1 MAEAMTAI
9 ALALKVLPAQGL
21 DVVVLSDETRAMLEN
36 WGKAINILA
45 GMVDNLAKLA
55 AVEDTISINQI
66 IIENLMNQ
74 LQQVASWIMAAIGDV
89 SAQFDEAGSLLDARK
104 GEWLRFITGLV
115 STIAGIVDNLAKLA
129 DVTGLKRVSEAVIRD
144 LANELTRVARL
155 LLVEL
160 PEQLVTEVDK
170 GKAAWAQFAASLTS
184 TVGGAIDA
192 LIKIADFDK
201 TVTQEQITRIA
212 KSLINVVQAFVNIA
226 ADLEIETMK
235 AAQALGEAM
244 KPIADALGSFIQA
257 LVDFAESP
265 LAESR
270 GLAQQIAQQVQKLLQ
285 ELLAAFQNLLAGK
298 DTSAAAL
305 AYVKDLTT
313 TLGVLLGQL
322 ASNVDIAVEAR
333 LAAAWS
339 LSALEVLLG
348 GLIRIAQGIGGAAEG
363 LGILIESSQAL
374 AGLLDIIRGSG
385 DAQAQA
391 EELSDT
397 LARLIEVLGRFG
409 QNWLT
414 ALAAG
419 LQAGLSALSEAIQ
432 MLINRLTV
440 WMQPMVNTAF
450 DFGEAWML
458 SIVNGIY
465 SRLPDLEAALAYL
478 RGLFPTSPAKIG
490 PFREPLDVMDY
501 FVSPFQ
507 EALSEVATLAL
518 TPPSRKA
525 ALAPAYA
532 AAGPGGGVTINIQNL
547 YGTDREAAERFG
559 KYIVEQMRREGIR

>member
-1 MAEAMTAI
+1 
-9 ALALKVLPAQGL
+9 VG
-21 DVVVLSDETRAMLEN
+21 LSDEIRAMLEN
-36 WGKAINILA
+36 WKQVLGIV
-45 GMVDNLAKLA
+45 VDMMADLAKV
-55 AVEDTISINQI
+55 AVGDLTIN
-66 IIENLMNQ
+66 
-74 LQQVASWIMAAIGDV
+74 A
-89 SAQFDEAGSLLDARK
+89 
-104 GEWLRFITGLV
+104 
-115 STIAGIVDNLAKLA
+115 
-129 DVTGLKRVSEAVIRD
+129 
-144 LANELTRVARL
+144 
-155 LLVEL
+155 
-160 PEQLVTEVDK
+160 
-170 GKAAWAQFAASLTS
+170 
-184 TVGGAIDA
+184 
-192 LIKIADFDK
+192 
-201 TVTQEQITRIA
+201 
-212 KSLINVVQAFVNIA
+212 
-226 ADLEIETMK
+226 
-235 AAQALGEAM
+235 
-244 KPIADALGSFIQA
+244 
-257 LVDFAESP
+257 
-265 LAESR
+265 
-270 GLAQQIAQQVQKLLQ
+270 
-285 ELLAAFQNLLAGK
+285 QNLVA
-298 DTSAAAL
+298 
-305 AYVKDLTT
+305 
-313 TLGVLLGQL
+313 
-322 ASNVDIAVEAR
+322 
-333 LAAAWS
+333 
-339 LSALEVLLG
+339 ALEVLLTGLARVGEIGGGVAGLG
-348 GLIRIAQGIGGAAEG
+348 GLTQGT
-363 LGILIESSQAL
+363 QAL

-419 LQAGLSALSEAIQ
+419 LQAGLSALSEAIR